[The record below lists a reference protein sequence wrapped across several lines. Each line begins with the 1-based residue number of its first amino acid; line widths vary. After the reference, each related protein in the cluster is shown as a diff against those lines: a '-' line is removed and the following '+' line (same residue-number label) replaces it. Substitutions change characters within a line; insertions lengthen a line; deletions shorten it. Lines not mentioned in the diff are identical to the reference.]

1 MLLKR
6 MSGLA
11 ANVKTERGCGMKTF
25 IVLIVFGVVFVI
37 GAFSVSGDTGVGK
50 DPAAFYANCI
60 DRKITCCDCKGKLW
74 NSRSKNLRSC
84 SRLAILKA
92 IFLSANRE
100 QLIRE
105 METNAVAMKPY
116 KVDYY
121 LNKRFYENL
130 NASFLSAKS
139 LN

>member
-1 MLLKR
+1 
-6 MSGLA
+6 
-11 ANVKTERGCGMKTF
+11 MKTF
-25 IVLIVFGVVFVI
+25 IIIVIFSVVFVF
-37 GAFSVSGDTGVGK
+37 GAFPVSGDADVGQ

-60 DRKITCCDCKGKLW
+60 DKKITCCDGKGGLW
-74 NSRSKNLRSC
+74 DSRSENLRSC

-105 METNAVAMKPY
+105 MAENGVALKTY

-130 NASFLSAKS
+130 EASFVTAKLPVDKS
-139 LN
+139 N

>member
-1 MLLKR
+1 
-6 MSGLA
+6 
-11 ANVKTERGCGMKTF
+11 MKTV
-25 IVLIVFGVVFVI
+25 IIIISVVFVF
-37 GAFSVSGDTGVGK
+37 GAFPVSGDTDVGQ
-50 DPAAFYANCI
+50 DPAAFYANLI
-60 DRKITCCDCKGKLW
+60 DKKITCCDGKGGMW

-105 METNAVAMKPY
+105 MAANGVAMKAY

-130 NASFLSAKS
+130 DAAYLTANSRD
-139 LN
+139 

>member
-1 MLLKR
+1 
-6 MSGLA
+6 
-11 ANVKTERGCGMKTF
+11 MKKF
-25 IVLIVFGVVFVI
+25 IIIVIFSVVFVF
-37 GAFSVSGDTGVGK
+37 GAFPVSGDADVGQ

-60 DRKITCCDCKGKLW
+60 DKKITCCDGKGGMW
-74 NSRSKNLRSC
+74 DSRSENLRSC

-92 IFLSANRE
+92 IFLSGNRE

-105 METNAVAMKPY
+105 MVANDVEMKAY

-130 NASFLSAKS
+130 DASFLTVS
-139 LN
+139 LRD

>member
-1 MLLKR
+1 
-6 MSGLA
+6 
-11 ANVKTERGCGMKTF
+11 MKTL
-25 IVLIVFGVVFVI
+25 IILIVCCIVFAF
-37 GAFSVSGDTGVGK
+37 GAFPVSGDTDVGK

-60 DRKITCCDCKGKLW
+60 DKKITCCDCKGGMW

-105 METNAVAMKPY
+105 MAANDVAMKAY

-130 NASFLSAKS
+130 DTSFLTANSRD
-139 LN
+139 

>member
-1 MLLKR
+1 
-6 MSGLA
+6 
-11 ANVKTERGCGMKTF
+11 MKTF
-25 IVLIVFGVVFVI
+25 LIPIVLSVVLVL
-37 GAFSVSGDTGVGK
+37 GAFSASGDIEVGR
-50 DPAAFYANCI
+50 DPAAFYTNCI
-60 DRKITCCDCKGKLW
+60 DKKIACCDCKGGMW

-100 QLIRE
+100 ELIRE
-105 METNAVAMKPY
+105 MVANDVALKTY

-130 NASFLSAKS
+130 DASFLSANS
-139 LN
+139 LDDNSN

>member
-1 MLLKR
+1 
-6 MSGLA
+6 
-11 ANVKTERGCGMKTF
+11 MKTL
-25 IVLIVFGVVFVI
+25 IILIVCCIVFVF
-37 GAFSVSGDTGVGK
+37 GAFPVSGDTDVGK

-60 DRKITCCDCKGKLW
+60 DKKITCCDCKGEMW
-74 NSRSKNLRSC
+74 DSRSKNLRSC

-105 METNAVAMKPY
+105 MAANDVAMKAY

-130 NASFLSAKS
+130 DTSFLTANSRD
-139 LN
+139 

>member
-1 MLLKR
+1 
-6 MSGLA
+6 
-11 ANVKTERGCGMKTF
+11 MKTLIIF
-25 IVLIVFGVVFVI
+25 IVCSIVFVF
-37 GAFSVSGDTGVGK
+37 GAFPVSGDTDVGQ

-60 DRKITCCDCKGKLW
+60 DKKVTCCDRKGGMW

-92 IFLSANRE
+92 IFLSANRD

-105 METNAVAMKPY
+105 MAASGVAIKTY

-130 NASFLSAKS
+130 DASFLTAH
-139 LN
+139 LRD